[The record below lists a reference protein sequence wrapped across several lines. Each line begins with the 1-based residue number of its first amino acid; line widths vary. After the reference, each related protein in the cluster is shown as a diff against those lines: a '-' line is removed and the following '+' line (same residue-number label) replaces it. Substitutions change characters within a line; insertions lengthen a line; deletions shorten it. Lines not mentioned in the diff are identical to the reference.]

1 MVKTFIKL
9 PKKFKIPTPLGSYN
23 PDWALYDE
31 NNIIFVAET
40 KGSTNENDL
49 REKENKK
56 IKCGKEHFKSL
67 GNNIKYEVVTNLDSL
82 LRKSQGNENE

>member
-49 REKENKK
+49 REKKKKK